1 MNLLNPIYTLLLY
14 VLYESQILNH
24 PTSNPDED
32 THTIALINPWKFSEF
47 SHVRA
52 LLFLLLSKRSGIM
65 IHDSR
70 VILPLMSIHNSWM
83 NVLNLIYTLFLYML
97 Q

>member
-1 MNLLNPIYTLLLY
+1 M
-14 VLYESQILNH
+14 LYESQILNH

-52 LLFLLLSKRSGIM
+52 LL
-65 IHDSR
+65 
-70 VILPLMSIHNSWM
+70 
-83 NVLNLIYTLFLYML
+83 LFDFSVRGPELWFMTPESSYL
-97 Q
+97 